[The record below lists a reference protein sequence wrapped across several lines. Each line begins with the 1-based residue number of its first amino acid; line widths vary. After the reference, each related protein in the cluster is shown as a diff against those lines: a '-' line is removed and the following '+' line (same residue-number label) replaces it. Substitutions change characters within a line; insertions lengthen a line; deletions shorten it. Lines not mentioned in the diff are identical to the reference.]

1 MVEHIG
7 ILEEAENLVKI
18 GHFEEA
24 FDKFMALESGVYD
37 ANFLRPCQM
46 ALANQLGLP
55 QLKELS
61 VALDK
66 EVSRDNSYAT
76 FNYGCIKA
84 HLKEIGLARVLLMRA
99 SQMGIAAAAEVLRKI
114 WFLIDLWYCETFD
127 SDLIKP
133 YSIMS
138 SSISDFHHT
147 TFLRIKAV
155 MGLVIANVF
164 LIHDEWT
171 MFFFVLFLAII
182 CEILH
187 RKLSEVI
194 LHNRRVNEHN
204 RKNWKKKDSRKPQQ

>member
-114 WFLIDLWYCETFD
+114 
-127 SDLIKP
+127 
-133 YSIMS
+133 
-138 SSISDFHHT
+138 
-147 TFLRIKAV
+147 
-155 MGLVIANVF
+155 
-164 LIHDEWT
+164 
-171 MFFFVLFLAII
+171 
-182 CEILH
+182 
-187 RKLSEVI
+187 
-194 LHNRRVNEHN
+194 
-204 RKNWKKKDSRKPQQ
+204 